1 MDDSARKMD
10 SRVEET
16 IESLK
21 LNGFDVWFANDHIEA
36 ERVFWEEIF
45 NRINPDTVSWGDS
58 MTLHSLGI
66 IAKLSQLEGTL
77 LIETF
82 GEHLS
87 WREQIYNRK
96 KALTCHMF
104 LTGTNA
110 VTVKGQLVNL
120 DMIGNRVAG
129 IAFGPKNVV
138 IFVGVNKIVGSI
150 DEAMNRIKSIA
161 APMNAKRHIDLKT
174 PCQITGRC
182 IDCCSPQR
190 ICNTWMI
197 TEKSYPVGRI
207 KIILINESLGY

>member
-1 MDDSARKMD
+1 MDDSAKEMD
-10 SRVEET
+10 SKVMET
-16 IESLK
+16 IKSLK
-21 LNGFDVWFANDHIEA
+21 SNGFDVWYANDQAKA
-36 ERVFWEEIF
+36 ERIFWEKIF
-45 NRINPDTVSWGDS
+45 YKINPRIISWGDS
-58 MTLHSLGI
+58 MTLHSIDIIPRLRQIEGI
-66 IAKLSQLEGTL
+66 E

-96 KALTCHMF
+96 KALYCDMF

-138 IFVGVNKIVGSI
+138 IIVGVNKIVGSI
-150 DEAMNRIKSIA
+150 DEAMDRIKSIA
-161 APMNAKRHIDLKT
+161 APMNAMRHKEIKT
-174 PCQITGRC
+174 PCQVTGRC
-182 IDCCSPQR
+182 TDCCSPQR
-190 ICNTWMI
+190 ICNTWTI